1 MAQKVLIVGSRGMI
15 ASETMKHLPPE
26 IAIQSQLRLDV
37 SDLRTVESLI
47 HEAKIND
54 CSSIVLFSWLSNS
67 TGNYDLDPIHL
78 QWMNYAE
85 VLARI
90 AHSSG
95 IHLYLFG
102 TCLDSEPNQSNFY
115 SDSKHALK
123 VKIRDL
129 IDSQSVSWIRPYYVV
144 SSTHSRPRIVKGL
157 LANSQEEFF
166 LNTPLD
172 SNDYI
177 LLEDVG
183 VAVAM
188 IIKNELMGSIDVG
201 SGFLTTNLALCEA
214 LKISLG
220 LEVSISKR
228 NQFEMREGPKANIER
243 LLSLG
248 WNPENTDDFFC
259 KTSAD
264 GSN

>member
-15 ASETMKHLPPE
+15 ASETIKHLPE
-26 IAIQSQLRLDV
+26 LVIQSHSRLDV
-37 SDLRTVESLI
+37 FDLGTIESLI
-47 HEAKIND
+47 QETKINN
-54 CSSIVLFSWLSNS
+54 CSSLALFSWLSNI
-67 TGNYDLDPIHL
+67 TGNYDSDPIHL

-90 AHSSG
+90 AYSSG
-95 IHLYLFG
+95 IRLYLFG
-102 TCLDSEPNQSNFY
+102 TCLDSEPNQSNLY
-115 SDSKHALK
+115 SESKHALK

-129 IDSQSVSWIRPYYVV
+129 VESQSVSWIRPHYVV
-144 SSTHSRPRIVKGL
+144 SSSHRRPRIVKGL
-157 LANSQEEFF
+157 LANNQDEFF
-166 LNTPLD
+166 LNSPLD

-183 VAVAM
+183 VAVAV

-201 SGFLTTNLALCEA
+201 SGFLTTNLALCQA

-220 LEVSISKR
+220 LEVSISGR
-228 NQFEMREGPKANIER
+228 NQFEMREGPKANIDK

-248 WNPENTDDFFC
+248 WNPENTDNFFC
-259 KTSAD
+259 KTPSD
-264 GSN
+264 RSN